1 MTKNQKWDEKNIGFQ
16 QTKLRKL
23 NMLQNCSLCLAGAG
37 GGLPDNGGPLTNSS
51 LSGSGAGGGIDLSLN
66 FLEAVQRIS
75 V

>member
-1 MTKNQKWDEKNIGFQ
+1 MNVWH
-16 QTKLRKL
+16 
-23 NMLQNCSLCLAGAG
+23 NCPLCLAGAG

-51 LSGSGAGGGIDLSLN
+51 FSGSGAGGGMDLSLN